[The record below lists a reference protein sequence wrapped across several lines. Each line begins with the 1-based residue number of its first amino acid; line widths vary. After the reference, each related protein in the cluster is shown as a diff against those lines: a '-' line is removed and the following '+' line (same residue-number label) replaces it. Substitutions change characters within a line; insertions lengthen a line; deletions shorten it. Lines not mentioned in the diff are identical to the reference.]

1 MKTTLHSSPART
13 AVLLAALAAQA
24 ATPAGADKVE
34 VPMSAYQP
42 LAFLVGHC
50 WCGTFPD
57 GRATDE
63 HCFSWIYGGR
73 FVRDE
78 HVVHRAGRPDDF
90 GESIYLWDSTSG
102 QLQYLYI
109 ESAGGFSRGTVS
121 GGPEVLVFPP
131 TTYSEHGQSQTYRS
145 RWERKGEDA
154 YDVVTEFQQSDRWV
168 PAFSVHMVR
177 VKPARETELTPR

>member
-50 WCGTFPD
+50 WRGTFPA

-109 ESAGGFSRGTVS
+109 ESAGGLAAVPCPVARRYSCSHPRPTPSTVRARPIAVAGSVRERMPTMWLPSSSRATAGCPHSACTWC
-121 GGPEVLVFPP
+121 G
-131 TTYSEHGQSQTYRS
+131 
-145 RWERKGEDA
+145 
-154 YDVVTEFQQSDRWV
+154 
-168 PAFSVHMVR
+168 
-177 VKPARETELTPR
+177 

>member
-50 WCGTFPD
+50 WRGTFPD

-73 FVRDE
+73 FVRAA
-78 HVVHRAGRPDDF
+78 VPLHRECRRVQPRYRVRWPGGTRVPTHDLLRARSEPDL
-90 GESIYLWDSTSG
+90 S
-102 QLQYLYI
+102 
-109 ESAGGFSRGTVS
+109 
-121 GGPEVLVFPP
+121 
-131 TTYSEHGQSQTYRS
+131 QSL
-145 RWERKGEDA
+145 GA
-154 YDVVTEFQQSDRWV
+154 
-168 PAFSVHMVR
+168 
-177 VKPARETELTPR
+177 